1 MVSLS
6 IRQRLVA
13 LSLLALAA
21 LVCIGI
27 FAAWQASRLNQRL
40 DETILKH
47 QQMIVAVELA
57 RGAQVNFKTQ
67 VQEWKNILLRGRN
80 PADFDKHLNG
90 FNKEAK
96 AVEAKLT
103 ELKTVAGQLDIAERL
118 KVEDVLAEFGKLPPA
133 YLAALEA
140 YDRNASD
147 PASTVDKLVKGMD
160 RGPTAKIDGLA
171 KEIREV
177 TEELGKQELSAA
189 QAINQAVRLGLMVFI
204 GLTTLALAFIAWLII
219 GSVTRP
225 LGTLERTMQQISS
238 TSDLTHRVDISHND
252 EIGRMAKAFNQM
264 IEKIHGAIGK
274 VHGAAKQ
281 VSSLAGE
288 VNSAAVTVAESST
301 QQSDATSASS
311 AAIEQLTVSINLVA
325 ENAEMVHRESVAAE
339 STASEGAAVA
349 QKVSDKIREIAAS
362 LDAATQVMS
371 SLSQRAEEIGGVVS
385 VIKDIADQT
394 NLLALNAAIE
404 AARAG
409 ETGRGFAVVAD
420 EVRKLAERTTQ
431 ATSEITA
438 TIANVQHDTKAA
450 DTGLSQARGRVEEGV
465 SGTLDIVTVLDK
477 LSQAAREMVM
487 RTAEIN
493 DALKEQST
501 ASTDIAQNVERITQ
515 QANENS
521 SISQTARSSA
531 SSLSDLAT
539 DLGSLVGQFRTAAA

>member
-1 MVSLS
+1 MISLN

-13 LSLLALAA
+13 LSALALTA
-21 LVCIGI
+21 LVGVGV
-27 FAAWQASRLNQRL
+27 FSAWQAARLNQQL
-40 DETILKH
+40 TETVLKH
-47 QQMIVAVELA
+47 QQMIEAVDHA
-57 RGAQVNFKTQ
+57 RSAQVHFKIQ

-80 PADFDKHLNG
+80 PADFEKYLNG

-96 AVEAKLT
+96 AVETKLAALRDT
-103 ELKTVAGQLDIAERL
+103 ALHLGIAERI
-118 KVEDVLAEFGKLPPA
+118 KVDAVLAEFGKLPPA

-147 PASTVDKLVKGMD
+147 PAGTVDKLVKGID

-171 KEIREV
+171 KEIHDIAG
-177 TEELGKQELSAA
+177 ELGKQEQAA
-189 QAINQAVRLGLMVFI
+189 TQAINQAVRLGLLVFI
-204 GLTTLALAFIAWLII
+204 GLTTLALGFIAWLITT
-219 GSVTRP
+219 SVTRP
-225 LGTLERTMQQISS
+225 LVTLEQTMHRIAQS
-238 TSDLTHRVDISHND
+238 SDLTHRAAIAHND
-252 EIGRMAKAFNQM
+252 EIGSMAHAFNQM
-264 IEKIHGAIGK
+264 IEKIHGTIGK

-281 VSSLAGE
+281 VATLATE
-288 VNSAAVTVAESST
+288 VNSAAENVADGST
-301 QQSDATSASS
+301 QQSDATSAS
-311 AAIEQLTVSINLVA
+311 AASIEQLTVSINLVA
-325 ENAEMVHRESVAAE
+325 DNAGQVHRESMQAE
-339 STASEGAAVA
+339 STAAEGAAVA
-349 QKVSDKIREIAAS
+349 QGVADKIREIADS

-371 SLSQRAEEIGGVVS
+371 SLSRRADEIGGIVG

-420 EVRKLAERTTQ
+420 EVRKLAERTSQ
-431 ATSEITA
+431 ATAEITA

-450 DTGLSQARGRVEEGV
+450 DGGLIQARGRVEEGV
-465 SGTLDIVTVLDK
+465 AGTGDIVAVLDR
-477 LSQAAREMVM
+477 LGRTAREMVM

-521 SISQTARSSA
+521 AVSQSARTSA
-531 SSLSDLAT
+531 GSLSELAAE
-539 DLGSLVGQFRTAAA
+539 LGSLVSQFRTAAA